1 MHASMYVRCVCVVCG
16 IGAYNI
22 MCVCVV
28 KINNNS
34 IWPQFEANNHFFA
47 SDVEKGD
54 SLETNRIKHA

>member
-22 MCVCVV
+22 MCVV